1 MKPFTT
7 MACIL
12 LLLIAFLQSIRVLLG
27 WEIIVNGHAVP
38 IWASAMAALLAGAL
52 SLLALRES
60 RR

>member
-27 WEIIVNGHAVP
+27 WEIIVNGHSVP